1 MRDAEVGGTTLGG
14 HVLAVLFVDD
24 EAGVR
29 EAVRHL
35 MMEEPDIELILA
47 ESADAALAVLADR
60 AIDVLVSDQQM
71 PGMKGLELMRA
82 ARQVAPD
89 TVRILLSGQVDLSQ
103 VTAAFNDGLL
113 ARFMVKPWKDEELV
127 GAVRQGLRQ
136 RRALT
141 ESRDLLAQY
150 ERLRQQMDELG
161 RTVRATC
168 LSLRADAGA
177 EKDGEFLRNQLARGG
192 KHD

>member
-1 MRDAEVGGTTLGG
+1 MA
-14 HVLAVLFVDD
+14 AVLFVDD

-35 MMEEPDIELILA
+35 MLEEPDIELFLA
-47 ESADAALAVLADR
+47 EGAAAALVVLGER
-60 AIDVLVSDQQM
+60 EIDVIVSDQQM
-71 PGMKGLELMRA
+71 PGVKGLELMA
-82 ARQVAPD
+82 AVRELSPD
-89 TVRILLSGQVDLSQ
+89 TVRILLSGQVELSH

-127 GAVRQGLRQ
+127 GAVREGLRQ

-141 ESRDLLAQY
+141 ESRDLMERY
-150 ERLRQQMDELG
+150 ERVKQQMDELG
-161 RTVRATC
+161 RAVRATC

-177 EKDGEFLRNQLARGG
+177 AKDGQFLRDQLARGD